1 MFGNKNENTKN
12 EEVSSPGMT
21 THIAKGT
28 LLEGNIETGG
38 SIRIEGKIVGNV
50 KTKSKV
56 SQGDTS
62 VIEGNVISQNAEIA
76 GEVKGT
82 VEISDLLLLKATAV
96 VKGDIVTNKLVVES
110 GAVWNGNCKMGAITK
125 EIKLN
130 DTSERKPEQQ
140 PARQPEKQFQKEP
153 V

>member
-1 MFGNKNENTKN
+1 MFGKNKDHGTDEA
-12 EEVSSPGMT
+12 VSSPGMT

-28 LLEGNIETGG
+28 LLEGNIEMGG

-76 GEVKGT
+76 GEVKGN
-82 VEISDLLLLKATAV
+82 VEISDLLILKPTAV
-96 VKGDIVTNKLVVES
+96 IKGDIFTSKLVIES
-110 GAVWNGNCKMGAITK
+110 GAVWNGSCKMGTAPK

-130 DTSERKPEQQ
+130 ETVERRPEQPQ
-140 PARQPEKQFQKEP
+140 PDKRLQKEP
-153 V
+153 VQ